1 MKYDFDTQINRRG
14 SYSLKWDVP
23 EGELP
28 MWVADMDFCTA
39 PEIQEAICK
48 RAEHGIYGYT
58 VVPDEWYQAY
68 RGWWEN
74 MHHFQIE
81 KEWLLFCTG
90 VIPAISVAVK
100 NLTEPGDKV
109 LVQTPVYNGF
119 FHAVTDQ
126 GRKIAENPLCYDSGQ
141 YKMDFPLLE
150 QQLSDPGITMMVL
163 CNPHN
168 PVGIIWD
175 RETLRQVG
183 ELCKKHHVIVLSDEI
198 HCDLTAPGLGY
209 IPFASV
215 SDTCRE
221 ISITAVAPTKSF
233 NLAGIK
239 TAAVFVPDRANYQKM
254 KKGLWADGIGEPN
267 VFAVD
272 AAVAAYSKGSL
283 WLEGLRQYLQGNK
296 QYVVEFLENELP
308 QITVV
313 SAEATYLLWLDCRS
327 LSVSSRKLAAFL
339 RKEAKLYLMD
349 GTVYGSNGDGFLRI
363 NIACPK
369 EFVKEGMKRFKNG
382 VKEYANRKN
391 I

>member
-1 MKYDFDTQINRRG
+1 MKYDFDTSRNRRG

-48 RAEHGIYGYT
+48 RAKHGIYGYT
-58 VVPDEWYQAY
+58 IVPEEWYQAY
-68 RGWWEN
+68 KGWWEKV
-74 MHHFQIE
+74 HHFQIE

-90 VIPAISVAVK
+90 VIPAISIAVK

-109 LVQTPVYNGF
+109 LIQTPVYNGF
-119 FHAVTDQ
+119 FHAVTDH
-126 GRKIAENPLCYDSGQ
+126 GRKIAENPLRYDSGR
-141 YKMDFPLLE
+141 YEMDFPLLE
-150 QQLSDPGITMMVL
+150 QQLSDPGTTMMVL

-168 PVGIIWD
+168 PVGIIWN
-175 RETLRQVG
+175 RETLKKVG
-183 ELCKKHHVIVLSDEI
+183 ELCKKHHVILLSDEI
-198 HCDLTAPGLGY
+198 HCDLTAPGLEY

-215 SDTCRE
+215 SETCKE

-239 TAAVFVPDRANYQKM
+239 TAAVFVPDKAMYRKM
-254 KKGLWADGIGEPN
+254 KKGLWADGAGEPN

-272 AAVAAYSKGSL
+272 AAAAAFTKGGL
-283 WLEGLRQYLQGNK
+283 WLEELRQYLQENK
-296 QYVVEFLENELP
+296 QYVVEFLKNELP

-313 SAEATYLLWLDCRS
+313 STEATYLLWLDCRS
-327 LSVSSRKLAAFL
+327 LSVSSRRLAAFL

-349 GTVYGSNGDGFLRI
+349 GSVYGGNGDGFLRI

-369 EFVKEGMKRFKNG
+369 ELVMEGIKRLKKG
-382 VKEYANRKN
+382 VKEYGSGKN
-391 I
+391 T